1 MINPGE
7 IPQYTGD
14 FDKLSTAVTA
24 LRTHAIGIR
33 NKGQDVH
40 SRFQATAAYYK
51 APEADQLFSSTQ
63 PVMDTAD
70 DFAAD
75 IESLA
80 DALDTFI
87 SEAKPYA
94 KRLERLKEKAIAF
107 VGSVEGDDDWTD
119 DQDKVDAQKALM
131 DGVAVAVAGF
141 QEAERTAATKINAIS
156 PALCRP
162 GWVVD
167 DGSHAPGMYGLS
179 ASTMKDAKELPW
191 GSAEGR
197 TYERW
202 SLDWW
207 GHGIKS
213 WAWDGFVK
221 DGLWGSFIGL
231 GILEDNL
238 LGVNGSVA
246 QHETWDRLKRTAVGT
261 YAYGMDAVGLGDH
274 LSDWQRGSEAYTKEF
289 GKQFVAY
296 DMWNEDPAR
305 AHGLTTFNL
314 ITVVGG
320 TAGALTWLGRGSRV
334 AEAAGTVAR
343 AADFLD
349 PISGTARA
357 ARALSDLPKISETLA
372 RVSEHLKLPKT
383 KFPDGALDDL
393 SNRYRVDKDGNFIAL
408 KPDGTPDT
416 SLARHEL
423 AAGDRVSI
431 AQPRDRELAGVGGR
445 ATEATD
451 RSGASRHMPPHSSH
465 GATEASL
472 HSSRPHEAAEAGAR
486 AEHATGAAYSSSQ
499 PPGQTVR
506 EAGGHAASGEG
517 HSGRPA
523 GRGAVERSGGAGGA
537 GRSGSTGVG
546 HGHDAHGSGP
556 GHDSA
561 DHDAAGTHEAHDP
574 PTKDDS
580 SAETHEHHS
589 EGEGNVTRRELPPGT
604 AERTLRQMRA
614 MRHSRARYKGAED
627 YLREMVGGAP
637 ERHYRVPTHDHPY
650 YPVRAPMG
658 RYVDVPVDM
667 PGGRTLAI
675 EVKHYL
681 EWRTVT
687 LKDGSTRNVRG
698 EVPLDKRIIEEINK
712 DLTLRRQDPKFD
724 PRWVFLHAP
733 PSEALRKYLI
743 QARIIF
749 VEYGPAPKQR

>member
-1 MINPGE
+1 MIDPGE
-7 IPQYTGD
+7 IFQYTGD

-70 DFAAD
+70 NFAGD

-87 SEAKPYA
+87 GEAKPYA

-107 VGSVEGDDDWTD
+107 VGSVEGDDDWTK

-131 DGVAVAVAGF
+131 DGVAIAVAGF
-141 QEAERTAATKINAIS
+141 QEAERNAATKINAIS

-167 DGSHAPGMYGLS
+167 DGSHALGMYGLS
-179 ASTMKDAKELPW
+179 ADTMKGLKDLPW

-207 GHGIKS
+207 GHGVKS

-231 GILEDNL
+231 GDLEANL
-238 LGVNGSVA
+238 LGINGSAA
-246 QHETWDRLKRTAVGT
+246 QHETWDGIKRTAVGT

-289 GKQFVAY
+289 GKQLIAY

-305 AHGLTTFNL
+305 AHGLATFNL
-314 ITVVGG
+314 LTVVGG
-320 TAGALTWLGRGSRV
+320 AAGGLAWLGRGGRI
-334 AEAAGTVAR
+334 AEAAGTVAKV
-343 AADFLD
+343 ADVLD

-372 RVSEHLKLPKT
+372 RVSEHLKLPKS

-416 SLARHEL
+416 GPVRHEP
-423 AAGDRVSI
+423 AVADRATGS
-431 AQPRDRELAGVGGR
+431 PSGDRELVG
-445 ATEATD
+445 T
-451 RSGASRHMPPHSSH
+451 
-465 GATEASL
+465 
-472 HSSRPHEAAEAGAR
+472 GAR
-486 AEHATGAAYSSSQ
+486 TG
-499 PPGQTVR
+499 
-506 EAGGHAASGEG
+506 EAGGHVGGHLTPREGYDTEGGAVHGSGGHASTHRDTHSAAGSGEPT
-517 HSGRPA
+517 SDGRATHPEHTPGVGEHA
-523 GRGAVERSGGAGGA
+523 HDGNVNGTPPTSGGAGGRGNAWSSSPHEKGVWTARGDIPGPAAGEELKRPNARHTISGVA
-537 GRSGSTGVG
+537 GREIKEKNSIILRGYSREIDKDIAGIAEGRAKLTAGGNRYEINGRTYGVEPG
-546 HGHDAHGSGP
+546 GRVYPESGP
-556 GHDSA
+556 GIVNLDRNEY
-561 DHDAAGTHEAHDP
+561 AALQQVVKA
-574 PTKDDS
+574 
-580 SAETHEHHS
+580 
-589 EGEGNVTRRELPPGT
+589 
-604 AERTLRQMRA
+604 
-614 MRHSRARYKGAED
+614 KGDINA
-627 YLREMVGGAP
+627 AP
-637 ERHYRVPTHDHPY
+637 Q
-650 YPVRAPMG
+650 
-658 RYVDVPVDM
+658 
-667 PGGRTLAI
+667 L
-675 EVKHYL
+675 
-681 EWRTVT
+681 
-687 LKDGSTRNVRG
+687 TRNPRFVNNPQA
-698 EVPLDKRIIEEINK
+698 VQKALDIYNG
-712 DLTLRRQDPKFD
+712 TYQ
-724 PRWVFLHAP
+724 
-733 PSEALRKYLI
+733 
-743 QARIIF
+743 
-749 VEYGPAPKQR
+749 